1 MRLAVSASWKNRWR
15 GVMTGFFMPAL
26 YSEMKSIAFCTIS
39 TSPWPANVLTLL
51 KMLLTKSARLYPL
64 AFPVSISWIVFA
76 LLAMSR
82 FSLRHVSSR
91 FFFFGSVFFRE
102 QLYGFQK
109 FLTPFQEFVVSVL
122 IGILCLFI
130 PLKLNPPRPVTIGFA
145 QRERLWNK
153 TDILLL

>member
-91 FFFFGSVFFRE
+91 FSSSGRE

-130 PLKLNPPRPVTIGFA
+130 PLEIESSPSCHHRVCA
-145 QRERLWNK
+145 A
-153 TDILLL
+153 

>member
-1 MRLAVSASWKNRWR
+1 MRVPPSNVTSLFSCSLVSFNLSRMRLAVSGSWKNRWR

-91 FFFFGSVFFRE
+91 YSSSGLSFSVSSCMVFRNFSRHFRNSS
-102 QLYGFQK
+102 Y
-109 FLTPFQEFVVSVL
+109 
-122 IGILCLFI
+122 LF
-130 PLKLNPPRPVTIGFA
+130 
-145 QRERLWNK
+145 
-153 TDILLL
+153 